1 MREFLVSV
9 TLVSLI
15 TSVSLMIMPEGGLK
29 KYVKL
34 AVSLAF
40 CAFVVSSFAKGD
52 IGSISLPDVEI
63 QDNSGEFRKAVI
75 ENTRKNA
82 EKNLK
87 DAVNKKFHISENDI
101 EVKVGIRDGENG
113 LEISD
118 VYVKLYGIKNTVK
131 VTAVKK
137 YAEELFDCEVTA
149 ESAE

>member
-15 TSVSLMIMPEGGLK
+15 TSLSLMIMPEGGLK
-29 KYVKL
+29 KYVKM

-40 CAFVVSSFAKGD
+40 CAFVVSSFVGGD
-52 IGSISLPDVEI
+52 IGDISLPKVEI
-63 QDNSGEFRKAVI
+63 RDESGKFREEVI
-75 ENTRKNA
+75 KKTVENA

-87 DAVNKKFHISENDI
+87 DAVKKKFNISENDI
-101 EVKVGIRDGENG
+101 EVKVEIYDGKNG
-113 LEISD
+113 LEISG
-118 VYVKLYGIKNTVK
+118 VHIKLYGIKNTVK